1 MVKEETFRDLKVC
14 DQFWK
19 KIEDDG
25 NMYMRIRAVE
35 IVYNNDTR
43 WVNAVNLNT
52 GRLVFIEDNVEVD
65 G

>member
-1 MVKEETFRDLKVC
+1 MVKEETFRNLKVC
-14 DQFWK
+14 DQFWTK
-19 KIEDDG
+19 RPDDG

-35 IVYNNDTR
+35 IVYNNDTH